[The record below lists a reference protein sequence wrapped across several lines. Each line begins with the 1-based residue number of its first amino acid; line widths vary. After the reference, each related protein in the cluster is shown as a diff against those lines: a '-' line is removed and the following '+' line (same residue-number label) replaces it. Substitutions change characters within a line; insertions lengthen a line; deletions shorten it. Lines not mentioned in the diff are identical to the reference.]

1 MRVVACIPAKDEEGT
16 IARVVLKAMRY
27 VDKVLVCDDGS
38 TDLTG
43 EIAARLGAEVIR
55 HERNMGYGA
64 AIEALFERAIGLG
77 ADVVV
82 TLDADGQHEPDDIP
96 QIVEPMLHD
105 EADIIVGSRFLD
117 SKGDRIP
124 RYRKYGIKAITGLSG
139 KFSHVELADAQ
150 SGFRAYSRRA
160 LPLVKPSEMGMG
172 ASTEIIL
179 KAHEAELRVK
189 EVAVK
194 ARYGK
199 NSSSLNPVYHGIDV
213 VLSIMKQSSIRHPL
227 IFYGAPGLLS
237 LAIAAFFWFWTF
249 DTFVRTRAII
259 TNVAL
264 IAVAMTMV
272 GLMFMTTAIILWVM
286 VSVVRER

>member
-16 IARVVLKAMRY
+16 IAKVILKAMRY

-55 HERNMGYGA
+55 HGRNMGYGA
-64 AIEALFERAIGLG
+64 ALRALFERAIGLG

-82 TLDADGQHEPDDIP
+82 TLDADGQHEPDDI
-96 QIVEPMLHD
+96 QRIVEPILKG
-105 EADIIVGSRFLD
+105 EADIVVGSRFLD
-117 SKGDRIP
+117 SGEDRIP
-124 RYRKYGIKAITGLSG
+124 KYRKYGIKAITGLSD
-139 KFSHVELADAQ
+139 KVSHVELTDAQ
-150 SGFRAYSRRA
+150 SGFRAYSSRA
-160 LPLVKPSEMGMG
+160 LPLVGPSEMGMG

-179 KAHEAELRVK
+179 KAYEAKLKVK
-189 EVAVK
+189 EVPVK

-199 NSSSLNPVYHGIDV
+199 NSSNLNPVYHGIDV
-213 VLSIMKQSSIRHPL
+213 VLSIVKQSSIRHPL
-227 IFYGAPGLLS
+227 VFYGAPGFLS
-237 LAIAAFFWFWTF
+237 LVVAAFFWFWTL
-249 DTFVRTRAII
+249 DTFVQTRAII

-264 IAVAMTMV
+264 IAVAMTMM
-272 GLMFMTTAIILWVM
+272 GLMLMTTAIILWVM

>member
-1 MRVVACIPAKDEEGT
+1 MLVVACIPAKDEEGT
-16 IARVVLKAMRY
+16 IARVVLKAMRH

-55 HERNMGYGA
+55 HERNLGYGA

-96 QIVEPMLHD
+96 RVVEPILRD

-117 SKGDRIP
+117 AKEDQIP
-124 RYRKYGIKAITGLSG
+124 KYRKYGIKAITGLSG

-160 LPLVKPSEMGMG
+160 LPLVRPSEMGMG

-189 EVAVK
+189 EVPVK

-199 NSSSLNPVYHGIDV
+199 NSPSLNPVYHGIDV

-264 IAVAMTMV
+264 IAVAMTLV